1 MRALHRHAP
10 APRPSTGAVAPND
23 APLEVVDTGAPV
35 VKPVPGRFA
44 WLDNDTPAITT
55 FADPGV
61 KASRRQGAKAP
72 WMPRMIVAWDAP
84 AHAAGV
90 PV

>member
-1 MRALHRHAP
+1 MRALHRQAP
-10 APRPSTGAVAPND
+10 APRPSTGVVAPTD

-55 FADPGV
+55 FADPG
-61 KASRRQGAKAP
+61 AKAP